1 MIVSE
6 LIPKLQQLDPEDEII
21 TTAFNGQVRTYALVD
36 FVLQL
41 DYDGVYSDLFGTPG
55 PTDDRL
61 LKLTSKHLV
70 SIDTLFKR
78 NEH

>member
-6 LIPKLQQLDPEDEII
+6 LISTLQQLDPEAEII

-41 DYDGVYSDLFGTPG
+41 DCEGVYSDLFGTPG

-70 SIDTLFKR
+70 SIDTLFQR
-78 NEH
+78 NC